1 MLSLFVR
8 PLAATIPA
16 ALASL
21 MFVTAFATP
30 VVLAASSSKE
40 TGKDAGTMR
49 AAAVVNDIVISTYDL
64 EQRVKLMMVTSGAQ
78 GADTAKRLRPQ
89 VLRQLVDELLQLQEA
104 QKSKIQISNEDLEK
118 SLKRIA
124 QQNNIS
130 VDQIYKT
137 LDDGKISR
145 TTLQTQIKADLAW
158 QKLIQQRLAP
168 RVTVSDE
175 EIDSAFTQAQESSR
189 QPQYLISE
197 IFLAVD
203 VPSAEDQVKLNIAN
217 ILTQLKQ
224 GVNFSALAR
233 QFSQSATASSGGDVG
248 WTTLGEL
255 PEPVA
260 NKIKAMSTGAL
271 SEPIRAPGGYYL
283 IGLRQKRLAAGSAP
297 QAAAPPP
304 PAQTQPE
311 QKMKPVVTLGRMS
324 VPMAQG
330 VSKAKEEQV
339 RNTAIELFRSVN
351 GCSTASS
358 LARTRGAKFDM
369 IGPVTIKDLAPQF
382 IDILKKTPNGRS
394 TPPLRGAKGIE
405 MYVVC
410 EGGMRPAVTVGGG
423 GDGVDKPATE
433 VTKEEIENRLFNQ
446 ELTMLSRRYLRD
458 LRRDATIEM
467 KDN

>member
-8 PLAATIPA
+8 PLAATA
-16 ALASL
+16 
-21 MFVTAFATP
+21 P
-30 VVLAASSSKE
+30 VVLASLIVLSTLVIPKAQAASSS
-40 TGKDAGTMR
+40 KDAGTMR

-64 EQRVKLMMVTSGAQ
+64 DQRVKLMMVTSGAQ
-78 GADTAKRLRPQ
+78 GQDTAKRLRPQ

-104 QKSKIQISNEDLEK
+104 QKGKIQITSEDLDK

-130 VDQIYKT
+130 VDQIY
-137 LDDGKISR
+137 
-145 TTLQTQIKADLAW
+145 KADLAW

-175 EIDSAFTQAQESSR
+175 EVDAAYAQAQESSK
-189 QPQYLISE
+189 QPQYLVSE

-203 VPSAEDQVKLNIAN
+203 VPSAEEQVKQNVAN
-217 ILTQLKQ
+217 ILTQLKA
-224 GVNFSALAR
+224 GANFSALAR
-233 QFSQSATASSGGDVG
+233 QFSQSATASSGGDMG
-248 WTTLGEL
+248 WMTLADL

-260 NKIKAMSTGAL
+260 QKVKVMANGAV
-271 SEPIRAPGGYYL
+271 SEAIRAPGGYYL
-283 IGLRQKRLAAGSAP
+283 IGLRQKRLAAGAAP
-297 QAAAPPP
+297 QAAAPA
-304 PAQTQPE
+304 PAVQAQPE
-311 QKMKPVVTLGRMS
+311 QKMKAVITLGRMS

-351 GCSTASS
+351 GCSTAGAA
-358 LARTRGAKFDM
+358 ARSRGAKFDM
-369 IGPVTIKDLAPQF
+369 IGPVTVKDLAPQF
-382 IDILKKTPNGRS
+382 VDILKKTPNGRS

-405 MYVVC
+405 MYVIC
-410 EGGMRPAVTVGGG
+410 EGGMKPAVTIGGASEG
-423 GDGVDKPATE
+423 GDKPAAE
-433 VTKEEIENRLFNQ
+433 VTKEEIEGRLFNQ
-446 ELTMLSRRYLRD
+446 ELTMLARRYLRD